1 MRILRKSLKGVK
13 MIKKEN
19 KNDFFE
25 IGKTI
30 NNVSLMGNLYGRLAE
45 LKDLKVHIQ
54 TRINELEKEIDKIN
68 PLNKQMKNKKI
79 TIVLKNCRDDIANT
93 IFIDTKMNMQKYC
106 NVNWQEFRKK
116 GSRIEVQET
125 RNRKEER

>member
-45 LKDLKVHIQ
+45 LKDLKIHIQ
-54 TRINELEKEIDKIN
+54 TRINELDKEIDKIN
-68 PLNKQMKNKKI
+68 PLNK
-79 TIVLKNCRDDIANT
+79 
-93 IFIDTKMNMQKYC
+93 
-106 NVNWQEFRKK
+106 
-116 GSRIEVQET
+116 
-125 RNRKEER
+125 

>member
-45 LKDLKVHIQ
+45 LKDLKTHIQ

-68 PLNKQMKNKKI
+68 PLNK
-79 TIVLKNCRDDIANT
+79 
-93 IFIDTKMNMQKYC
+93 
-106 NVNWQEFRKK
+106 
-116 GSRIEVQET
+116 
-125 RNRKEER
+125 

>member
-1 MRILRKSLKGVK
+1 

-45 LKDLKVHIQ
+45 LKDLKTHIQ
-54 TRINELEKEIDKIN
+54 TRINDLEKEIDKIN
-68 PLNKQMKNKKI
+68 PLNK
-79 TIVLKNCRDDIANT
+79 
-93 IFIDTKMNMQKYC
+93 
-106 NVNWQEFRKK
+106 
-116 GSRIEVQET
+116 
-125 RNRKEER
+125 